1 MPPRSDVPDLI
12 PFSEVAHHFRDFEHT
27 AWRLETR
34 RGYASD
40 RNSPKWERFLRG
52 EDITNDPDNA
62 WRANVRAQTA
72 AGKRFERVR
81 LIDQPATE
89 GQRFLLASGLGN
101 VAAGEDIRNLY
112 RTEARSLDLPEQDF
126 WLFDSRVVVEFEF
139 DDHDVTLGVRVYED
153 AETVVRTCQT
163 RDAAWHHAVP
173 TTEFQA
179 RVRSSM

>member
-1 MPPRSDVPDLI
+1 MPDLI
-12 PFSEVAHHFRDFEHT
+12 PFSEVARYFQDFEHT

-40 RNSPKWERFLRG
+40 RGGPKWQRFLRG
-52 EDITNDPDNA
+52 DDITNDPDNA

-81 LIDQPATE
+81 LIDQPPTE

-112 RTEARSLDLPEQDF
+112 RSEAQRLSLPDGDF
-126 WLFDSRVVVEFEF
+126 WLFDSRVVAEFEF
-139 DDHDVTLGVRVYED
+139 DDDDVTLGVRVHED
-153 AETVVRTCQT
+153 AETVLRACQA
-163 RDAAWHHAVP
+163 RDAAWHYAIR
-173 TTEFQA
+173 TADFQA
-179 RVRSSM
+179 RVRSAV